1 MTPRHPRHRPA
12 GWGALPALLVVVLVT
27 GVGTGAVVAT
37 SLGLVPLFGQPRL
50 TLDGWSATRADLGLG
65 VRESLRIA
73 VPATLLAVVVG
84 LVVASAVLDA
94 RGRLGAVVRVVALG
108 VLAVPHLVGAASV
121 GQLLSGGGVGAR
133 VLGVAP
139 ADWPALVA
147 GPWPVATVLELAW
160 KESAFVAL
168 VVVASLSRRHR
179 ARQEAAA
186 VLGADAWQR
195 WSRVLLPS
203 AAPSLATAGLVVLV
217 YSVGSFEV
225 PALLGRA
232 YPEPLPVLAYRLF
245 GSIDL
250 TDRPAAAA
258 AAALGALL
266 ALVCAAV
273 AIALAAGVVRR
284 RGPVVLG
291 GTR

>member
-1 MTPRHPRHRPA
+1 MTGRRGR
-12 GWGALPALLVVVLVT
+12 GALPALLVVVVVT

-50 TLDGWSATRADLGLG
+50 SVEGWSTTAGDLGRG
-65 VRESLRIA
+65 VRESLAIA
-73 VPATLLAVVVG
+73 VPATVLALVVG
-84 LVVASAVLDA
+84 LVLASAVLDA
-94 RGRLGAVVRVVALG
+94 RGRPGAVVRAVALG

-121 GQLLSGGGVGAR
+121 GQLLSGGGVAAR

-147 GPWPVATVLELAW
+147 GPWPTASVLELAW

-168 VVVASLSRRHR
+168 VVVASLARGHR
-179 ARQEAAA
+179 ARQDAAA
-186 VLGADAWQR
+186 VLGAGAWQR

-266 ALVCAAV
+266 ALACAGV
-273 AIALAAGVVRR
+273 ALTLAAGVVRR
-284 RGPVVLG
+284 GPLTLG